1 MTKARSGKRP
11 PARGGAGGVRRADRV
26 AAEIQRILSEELLH
40 RVRDPRVAHVT
51 ITRVRM
57 NDDLRLARVF
67 FTLLEVGE
75 GDRAAALRGLESA
88 LAYLRRTVAG
98 VLGLRHAPELAF
110 AYDDDL
116 ASARRIDA
124 LLKDLRTSQ
133 PAGPRDDQD
142 QEDVHDEPDDEDH
155 DDVHDDPD
163 DGDESGGPAGR
174 R

>member
-1 MTKARSGKRP
+1 M
-11 PARGGAGGVRRADRV
+11 

-51 ITRVRM
+51 ITRVRV
-57 NDDLRLARVF
+57 NDDLRLARVW

-88 LAYLRRTVAG
+88 YVYLRRTVAG

-116 ASARRIDA
+116 ASARRIDS
-124 LLKDLRTSQ
+124 LLKDLRAQRAAVEADAASDESNV
-133 PAGPRDDQD
+133 AEGDDD
-142 QEDVHDEPDDEDH
+142 SGNDPGGEH
-155 DDVHDDPD
+155 DDGPDGD
-163 DGDESGGPAGR
+163 DG
-174 R
+174 